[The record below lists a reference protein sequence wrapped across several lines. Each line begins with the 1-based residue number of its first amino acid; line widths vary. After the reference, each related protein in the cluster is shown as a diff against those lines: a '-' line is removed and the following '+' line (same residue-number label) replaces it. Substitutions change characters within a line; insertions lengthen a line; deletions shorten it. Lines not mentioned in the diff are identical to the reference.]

1 MTLFVDA
8 KLYEER
14 RKAANIISINKEKV
28 NRGHTDENPVIK
40 GRSVFNGRI
49 QRGLYSKEETASPTV
64 SQDAFF
70 LTSMVD
76 AIEQRDTAFTDIKGA
91 I

>member
-1 MTLFVDA
+1 M
-8 KLYEER
+8 
-14 RKAANIISINKEKV
+14 ISIIEEKV
-28 NRGHTDENPVIK
+28 NRGHTDENPVIE
-40 GRSVFNGRI
+40 GRSIFNGRV
-49 QRGLYSKEETASPTV
+49 QRGLNSKEETASPTV